1 MRRVP
6 LCPLCSLVLFSL
18 SVLAVVGCAPAARP
32 GEVTI
37 TGGTASA
44 ARREDGGW
52 TFRTLPPPVP
62 SAKPEPAPRP
72 WVIIL
77 HPAPVDPKAAPSPV
91 PAPESKP

>member
-6 LCPLCSLVLFSL
+6 FCSFALLSL
-18 SVLAVVGCAPAARP
+18 SVLAVAGCAPAARP

-37 TGGTASA
+37 TGGSANA

-52 TFRTLPPPVP
+52 TVRTLPPPAP
-62 SAKPEPAPRP
+62 PEPKPDPRP